1 MHCEGGGHWPS
12 RPWAVGHRLGPH
24 GHKWRLCMPP
34 QHKQH
39 KTCHL
44 PTSPSHGGLLGCK
57 NGHLWAIL
65 GSFRPRPCHFGCPP
79 TNRWHCSMHPGT
91 PEAHWGQNGTMPG
104 PHRAL
109 KPTEA
114 PTVGKKVQ
122 KTPFLAVSVPAL
134 SGPSHL
140 DCFCTIVAGALPH
153 NLGLVHCTPCWPKVC
168 AKCFRSP
175 KIAEKC

>member
-1 MHCEGGGHWPS
+1 MPS
-12 RPWAVGHRLGPH
+12 
-24 GHKWRLCMPP
+24 

-39 KTCHL
+39 KTCHW

-79 TNRWHCSMHPGT
+79 TNRWHGSMPHGT
-91 PEAHWGQNGTMPG
+91 PQAHWGQMGTMPE

-109 KPTEA
+109 KPQQLA
-114 PTVGKKVQ
+114 KKC
-122 KTPFLAVSVPAL
+122 KKRHFWPFPAL

-153 NLGLVHCTPCWPKVC
+153 NLGLVHCTPPWPKVC
-168 AKCFRSP
+168 AKCFRTP
-175 KIAEKC
+175 KTAGKVQKMAFLHFSRYFFHFFEPPSCSRLPLAP